1 MKLQRINK
9 KGFLT
14 RDFVQAGILF
24 TGIVALMV
32 LMVGGIADEYD
43 NTDIVS
49 EEFSTNYD
57 QLTSVTDNIE
67 TIRKT
72 TTSGSGL
79 SFRGLFDV
87 AFGAAFTGIQLVFST
102 LTLFG
107 SVMSNFAQD
116 FGVPKAVAD
125 ILFIIGFSIITVVL
139 IFVWL
144 SSISRG
150 KF

>member
-87 AFGAAFTGIQLVFST
+87 AFGAAFTAIQLVFST